1 MHSRIP
7 RYLRLLLAL
16 AITLS
21 VAACG
26 PPSPPATTGKN
37 SAPDDFMYALRWQ
50 RYPEAA
56 TFFSSDDHRRAFLD
70 QLEALSKDLTITD
83 VRLKHNQPRDNGRS
97 TDVLLEMDYQ
107 LLPSANLKT
116 LRINQTWIYFET
128 GAAERSGF
136 LITTPFPKFPE
147 ELSRGRAVN
156 KGTLP
161 P

>member
-16 AITLS
+16 AITLT
-21 VAACG
+21 VVACG
-26 PPSPPATTGKN
+26 PPSPPAATGKN
-37 SAPDDFMYALRWQ
+37 SAPDNFMYALRWQ
-50 RYPEAA
+50 RYQEAA

-70 QLEALSKDLTITD
+70 QFDALSSDLTVMD
-83 VRLKHNQPRDNGRS
+83 VRLKRNQPRDNGRS

-107 LLPSANLKT
+107 LLPSASLKT

-136 LITTPFPKFPE
+136 LITTQFPKFPE
-147 ELSRGRAVN
+147 ELSRSKAVN